1 MSKRIQRKKCVHI
14 SGMSTVKQQIYE
26 WVFWL
31 WSGGLLSC
39 PLASLPASAKALA
52 KSRGFLML
60 RDDETDGLLF
70 SSSLEGLS

>member
-1 MSKRIQRKKCVHI
+1 M
-14 SGMSTVKQQIYE
+14 
-26 WVFWL
+26 
-31 WSGGLLSC
+31 SC

-52 KSRGFLML
+52 KSREFLML